1 MKQTLAKINTGKSWF
16 LEKLTKIE
24 KSLTRFIQKNRE
36 KTQINKIGNE
46 KEVRIQ
52 NTEIQ
57 RIIRDN
63 YEDLYAN
70 QMDNLEE
77 MDKFLEKYYFP

>member
-1 MKQTLAKINTGKSWF
+1 M
-16 LEKLTKIE
+16 EKLTKIE

>member
-1 MKQTLAKINTGKSWF
+1 M
-16 LEKLTKIE
+16 EKLTKIE
-24 KSLTRFIQKNRE
+24 KSLTSFIQKNRE